1 MCQTPRAVLATSA
14 PALGPRLWAAT
25 FGAPNSLR
33 YPEVM
38 KAQWSIALVVLAAL
52 VAAPS
57 AQERTRETTAEQ
69 YKWNLTD
76 LYANEAAWR
85 AEKERLASTL
95 GEAAAFAGALGRS
108 PERLAA
114 ALALQTAQQKTFGR
128 LFVYANLAADQ
139 DTRVS
144 ANQGLLDEMRQ
155 LGARFGAAWA
165 YFEPELLTLDP
176 ATIDK
181 WTQST
186 TALKPYAFNLRDV
199 LRRKA
204 HTLSAREEELL
215 AQASPVAGGP
225 SNIANIFLNADLPW
239 PTIKL
244 SDGQP
249 VRLDAQGYSAA
260 RASANR
266 EDRRRTMEAFFG
278 ALGSFRRTVGATLST
293 SVQAA
298 LFESR
303 ARKYESN
310 LASALDGPNIPQSV
324 YHELVGGVDRHL
336 PSFHRYL
343 KLRQR
348 ILQLPELH
356 YYDLYA
362 PLVSGVPLEYSVE
375 EAQREVKAAT
385 ARLGEDYVQVL
396 ERAFK
401 DRWIDYY
408 PTPGKRSGAY
418 MAGSAYDV
426 HPYLLLNYN
435 GQYEDVSAL
444 AHELG
449 HALHSWFSGKTQPF
463 PTAGYPI
470 FVAEVASTFN
480 EALLNEEMLR
490 KIKDPK
496 ARIAI
501 LGNYLEGVK
510 GTLFRQTQ
518 FAEFELR
525 MHQMAEKGQP
535 LTGDAL
541 SKLYLDIT
549 RKYYGHDAKV
559 TIVDDYVAHE
569 WAYVNHFFRP
579 FYVFQYSTS
588 FTASTALAEKV
599 MSGDP
604 DALKRYR
611 TFLASGGSKAP
622 IDLLKDAGVD
632 MTSSEPL
639 DLTIKKMNRVM
650 DEMEKLLGQSGTRY

>member
-1 MCQTPRAVLATSA
+1 MQFRTLLFVFLASAVAITP
-14 PALGPRLWAAT
+14 
-25 FGAPNSLR
+25 
-33 YPEVM
+33 
-38 KAQWSIALVVLAAL
+38 
-52 VAAPS
+52 
-57 AQERTRETTAEQ
+57 AQERTRETTPEQ

-76 LYANEAAWR
+76 LYPNEAAWR
-85 AEKERLASTL
+85 AEKDRVAGTLAQAAPFVGTL
-95 GEAAAFAGALGRS
+95 GQSAD
-108 PERLAA
+108 RLAA
-114 ALALQTAQQKTFGR
+114 ALTLQATQQKALAR
-128 LFVYANLAADQ
+128 LFVYANLSADQ

-144 ANQGLLDEMRQ
+144 ANQALMDEMRQ
-155 LGARFGAAWA
+155 LGAKFGAAWA
-165 YFEPELLTLDP
+165 FVEPELLKLDP
-176 ATIDK
+176 ATVAK
-181 WTQST
+181 WAQT
-186 TALKPYAFNLRDV
+186 TAELKPYSFYLEDV

-204 HTLSAREEELL
+204 HTLTASEEALL
-215 AQASPVAGGP
+215 AQASPVMAGP
-225 SNIANIFLNADLPW
+225 SNLANIFLNADLPW
-239 PTIKL
+239 PTIKM
-244 SDGQP
+244 STGES
-249 VRLDAQGYSAA
+249 VRLDVAGYSAA
-260 RASANR
+260 RAVANR
-266 EDRRRTMEAFFG
+266 DDRKRAMEGFFG
-278 ALGSFRRTVGATLST
+278 TLGSFRRTIGTALST
-293 SVQAA
+293 AVQVQ
-298 LFESR
+298 LFDTR

-310 LASALDGPNIPQSV
+310 LANALHGPNIPESV
-324 YHELVGGVDRHL
+324 YHELVAGVNRHL

-348 ILQLPELH
+348 ILNLPELH

-385 ARLGEDYVQVL
+385 ARLGEDYVQML
-396 ERAFK
+396 DRAFK
-401 DRWIDYY
+401 ERWIDYY
-408 PTPGKRSGAY
+408 PSAGKRSGAY
-418 MAGSAYDV
+418 MSGAAYDV
-426 HPYLLLNYN
+426 HPFLLLNYN
-435 GQYEDVSAL
+435 GKYDDVSTL

-449 HALHSWFSGKTQPF
+449 HAGHSFFSNQTQPY

-480 EALLNEEMLR
+480 EALLNDEMLR

-501 LGNYLEGVK
+501 LGQYLEGVK

-525 MHQMAEKGQP
+525 MHQMAEKGQA

-541 SKLYLDIT
+541 SKLYLEIT
-549 RKYYGHDAKV
+549 RKYYGHDQKV
-559 TIVDDYVAHE
+559 AIVDDYIAHE

-604 DALKRYR
+604 AALKRYR

-632 MTSSEPL
+632 MTSPEPL
-639 DLTIKKMNRVM
+639 DLTVKKMNRVM
-650 DEMEKLLGQSGTRY
+650 DEMEKLLATAPTSR

>member
-1 MCQTPRAVLATSA
+1 MLGAMTSRC
-14 PALGPRLWAAT
+14 ALIAA
-25 FGAPNSLR
+25 AI
-33 YPEVM
+33 V
-38 KAQWSIALVVLAAL
+38 ALTA
-52 VAAPS
+52 AAP
-57 AQERTRETTAEQ
+57 AQERTREAISDQ

-76 LYANEAAWR
+76 LYPNDAAWR
-85 AEKERLASTL
+85 AEKD
-95 GEAAAFAGALGRS
+95 
-108 PERLAA
+108 RLAA
-114 ALALQTAQQKTFGR
+114 TLAQAKPFAGTLGQSADRLTAALQLQIEQQKTFGR
-128 LFVYANLAADQ
+128 LITYANLSADQ

-144 ANQGLLDEMRQ
+144 EKQALMDEMRQ
-155 LGARFGAAWA
+155 LGAQFGAAWA
-165 YFEPELLTLDP
+165 FFEPELLTLDP
-176 ATIDK
+176 ATVSK
-181 WTQST
+181 WAQATP
-186 TALKPYAFNLRDV
+186 ALKPFAFYLQDV

-204 HTLSAREEELL
+204 HTLTANEEALM
-215 AQASPVAGGP
+215 AQASPVAAGP
-225 SNIANIFLNADLPW
+225 ANLANIFLNADLPW

-244 SDGQP
+244 ANGDS
-249 VRLDAQGYSAA
+249 VRLDASGYSAA
-260 RASANR
+260 RAAANR
-266 EDRRRTMEAFFG
+266 DDRRKAMEGFFG
-278 ALGSFRRTVGATLST
+278 ALGSFRRTIGTALST
-293 SVQAA
+293 AVQAQ
-298 LFESR
+298 LFDAR
-303 ARKYESN
+303 ARKYSSN
-310 LASALDGPNIPQSV
+310 LADALDGPNIPESV
-324 YHELVGGVDRHL
+324 YHELVAGVNRHL
-336 PSFHRYL
+336 PAFHRYL

-348 ILQLPELH
+348 ILNLPELH

-385 ARLGEDYVQVL
+385 ARLGEDYTQVL
-396 ERAFK
+396 DRAFK
-401 DRWIDYY
+401 ERWIDYY
-408 PTPGKRSGAY
+408 PSTGKRSGAY

-435 GQYEDVSAL
+435 GKYDDVSAL

-449 HALHSWFSGKTQPF
+449 HAMHSWFSNKAQP
-463 PTAGYPI
+463 PATANYPI

-518 FAEFELR
+518 FAEFELA

-541 SKLYLDIT
+541 SKLYLAIT
-549 RKYYGHDAKV
+549 RKYYGHDQKIA
-559 TIVDDYVAHE
+559 IVDDYIAHE
-569 WAYVNHFFRP
+569 WAYINHFFRP

-604 DALKRYR
+604 EALKRYR

-632 MTSSEPL
+632 MTSPEPL

-650 DEMEKLLGQSGTRY
+650 DEMEKLLATVPTSR